1 MNNFLD
7 IVSLTFV
14 NNKVNSAIYT
24 DQTFL
29 QEIIV
34 FILGEQLMLGPT
46 DPFEIRG
53 RMFDYLLQVLDPLDK
68 PVAETII
75 AEIEK
80 RVADLSSEL
89 TYRSLYLSGECFL
102 KYEYE
107 LRHRFSK
114 LYVYTDAHA
123 FNDPFDQPI

>member
-1 MNNFLD
+1 MSNFLD

-14 NNKVNSAIYT
+14 NQRVNSAIYT
-24 DQTFL
+24 NQTFL

-34 FILGEQLMLGPT
+34 FILGEKLMLGPT

-53 RMFDYLLQVLDPLDK
+53 RMFDYLLQVLDPLDR
-68 PVAETII
+68 PVVETII

-80 RVADLSSEL
+80 RVADISSEL
-89 TYRSLYLSGECFL
+89 AYRSLFLSGECFL

-114 LYVYTDAHA
+114 LYVYADAHA
-123 FNDPFDQPI
+123 FNDPIDQSN